1 MRQHHS
7 FEAIDNPR
15 PSETPVPRA
24 LLLFDID
31 GVIRDVGG
39 SYRRAIV
46 ETVSHYSGWRPES
59 ATIDSLKAEGC
70 WNNDWKASLELL
82 RRRGYGEQSQASLPS
97 FGDLVEIF
105 NSFYFGGNPED
116 DPSNWTGFIRDE
128 PLLVNPEFF
137 DALDQKGWKWGFVSG
152 AEPPSAR
159 FVLETRLGLVHPPL
173 TAMGDAP
180 DKPDP
185 EGLIKMANSL
195 LGCNLGAEAPVI
207 AYLGDT
213 VADVKTVIR
222 AREQLPEQ
230 RFVSLAVVPP
240 HLQNAKQL
248 EARKQYEK
256 NLRAAGA
263 DLVISHTMAALNW
276 NPNQI

>member
-1 MRQHHS
+1 MRQTPS
-7 FEAIDNPR
+7 FEAMDNLRPR
-15 PSETPVPRA
+15 DTPAPRA

-39 SYRRAIV
+39 SYRRAIA
-46 ETVSHYSGWRPES
+46 ETVNHYSGWRPES

-82 RRRGYGEQSQASLPS
+82 RRRGYGQQNQASLPA
-97 FGDLVEIF
+97 FEDLVEIF
-105 NSFYFGGNPED
+105 NSFYFGGDPEG
-116 DPSNWTGFIRDE
+116 DPSSWTGFIRDE

-137 DALDQKGWKWGFVSG
+137 DTLDQKGCRWGFVSG

-173 TAMGDAP
+173 IAMGDAP

-185 EGLIKMANSL
+185 EGLIRLASTLMDCSL
-195 LGCNLGAEAPVI
+195 GSDAPLI

-213 VADVKTVIR
+213 VADVNTVMR
-222 AREQLPEQ
+222 AREQVPQQ
-230 RFVSLAVVPP
+230 RWMSLAVVPP
-240 HLQNAKQL
+240 HLQSSEQS
-248 EARKQYEK
+248 EARAHYEE

-263 DLVISHTMAALNW
+263 EVIFSDIKEALNW
-276 NPNQI
+276 DPDQI